1 MTYSSDSSLPN
12 IVPPEVLVFQNV
24 LDLFLEG
31 PPNTLSRCLEG
42 RVDDDAEIG
51 PPPPF
56 NSPKSMSINSP
67 YYIIGIRDDHW
78 TTHFLGS
85 LVELFDC
92 YHHGKTWLHNRQIAD
107 DQQQFST

>member
-1 MTYSSDSSLPN
+1 MTYKNFFQILY
-12 IVPPEVLVFQNV
+12 LLRFGVFSNV
-24 LDLFLEG
+24 LDLFLRV
-31 PPNTLSRCLEG
+31 PPNTLSNLSRCLEG
-42 RVDDDAEIG
+42 RVDDAEIG
-51 PPPPF
+51 PDSF

-92 YHHGKTWLHNRQIAD
+92 YHHGKNLVA
-107 DQQQFST
+107 